1 MSRPMPSPGSTAVY
15 RLWNADGELL
25 YIGISHNPPGRYV
38 QHERDKPWW
47 PAVHRR
53 QESWYDTRQ
62 EAEAAERAAIGSE
75 LPAYNATDGNGANKV
90 PQARVGQDE
99 RREAQAG
106 VLARLE
112 ADLLASRYPLH
123 RLLPTP
129 VELGRE
135 YGYAAS
141 DIVSALDELQR
152 QGMVQRIDSNR
163 YVLPAPGR
171 HRGETAR
178 GLLLQEIVDGLGTGP
193 FSRKDIRILTGRSA
207 GVIDRYVA
215 DLVAEGRLTSA
226 GRLRSKTSHRAVE
239 HYVVPASGTT
249 GGR

>member
-1 MSRPMPSPGSTAVY
+1 MSRPMPSPGPTALY
-15 RLWNADGELL
+15 RLWDADDELL

-62 EAEAAERAAIGSE
+62 EAEAAERTAIGNE
-75 LPAYNATDGNGANKV
+75 LPAYNSTDGNGANT
-90 PQARVGQDE
+90 PPRARVGHDK
-99 RREAQAG
+99 RRQSRTA

-112 ADLLASRYPLH
+112 ADLLAQRYPLH
-123 RLLPTP
+123 RYLPSP

-141 DIVSALDELQR
+141 DIAAALDELEQR
-152 QGMVQRIDSNR
+152 GLVQRVDSNR

-171 HRGETAR
+171 HRGVTAR
-178 GLLLQEIVDGLGTGP
+178 SLLLQEILDGLGTGP

-215 DLVAEGRLTSA
+215 DLVSDGQLTSA
-226 GRLRSKTSHRAVE
+226 GHLRSRTSHRAVE
-239 HYVVPASGTT
+239 HYMVQAIGAT
-249 GGR
+249 GGH